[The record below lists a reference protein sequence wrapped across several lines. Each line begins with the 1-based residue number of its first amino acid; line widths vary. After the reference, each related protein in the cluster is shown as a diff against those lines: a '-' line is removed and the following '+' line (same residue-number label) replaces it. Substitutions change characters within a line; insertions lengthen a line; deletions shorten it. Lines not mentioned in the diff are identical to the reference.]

1 VGLRDSKGWSL
12 IELGPDMSVPK
23 TGVGELLSVSS
34 DALVR
39 RQDDKLQVEAL
50 DGLSLGSIKAPS
62 RERGPIAEIAGPNR
76 IFLDFGSSPRIVDF
90 HGNVVLRISEPPGWG
105 FQHGWSSDGRRVL
118 FDRFTRTASFAE
130 RTLDAVA
137 SILVPVPEEDNGEV
151 IIAVDAA
158 TGKTC
163 FRLQSPPGKLFGSEG
178 QMHADISPDGRF
190 VAVAALDRISIYH
203 LPETCDVQ

>member
-1 VGLRDSKGWSL
+1 MRDSKGWSL